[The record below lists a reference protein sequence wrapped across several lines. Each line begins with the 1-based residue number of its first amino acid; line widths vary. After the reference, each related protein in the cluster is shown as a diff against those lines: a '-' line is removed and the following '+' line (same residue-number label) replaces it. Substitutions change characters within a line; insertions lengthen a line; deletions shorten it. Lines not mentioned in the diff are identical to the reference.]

1 MLRGGRQSDWM
12 SLPFPTSTPHPPT
25 PHPPPSHKHQAR
37 ILSSGLDGQVCS
49 LRGYAVDGHAAGRGS
64 ARPSRS
70 AAGRGLAAAEEGGG
84 RLVAVLMRDGPFCA
98 RAPRACGVCGRAR
111 TRRGAGRCAPSSG
124 GGRSSRGP
132 GFGRIDPSRA
142 PLHRSRADRGK
153 VRFTNGRAA
162 CEWAPAPLARCRV
175 ATEIEGGVRG
185 AGVQDQ
191 IPGSARPD
199 RCA

>member
-25 PHPPPSHKHQAR
+25 PHPPPSRKHQAR

-132 GFGRIDPSRA
+132 GGGFWADRSESRTAAPQPRGPRQSADGLPTVGRRASGLRLPWRGVGWRRKSRA
-142 PLHRSRADRGK
+142 A
-153 VRFTNGRAA
+153 
-162 CEWAPAPLARCRV
+162 
-175 ATEIEGGVRG
+175 
-185 AGVQDQ
+185 
-191 IPGSARPD
+191 
-199 RCA
+199 

>member
-25 PHPPPSHKHQAR
+25 PHPPPSRKHQAR

-98 RAPRACGVCGRAR
+98 RAHRAPVASVDAPARGGAPGGVRRRA
-111 TRRGAGRCAPSSG
+111 GAGGVRAA
-124 GGRSSRGP
+124 RVV

-153 VRFTNGRAA
+153 VPTVYQR
-162 CEWAPAPLARCRV
+162 
-175 ATEIEGGVRG
+175 
-185 AGVQDQ
+185 
-191 IPGSARPD
+191 
-199 RCA
+199 